1 MTGDKNVLDAAVNSF
16 GALSDVRYFINQ
28 VQ

>member
-28 VQ
+28 AQ